1 MPLIVARVEPGRPGG
16 AGTVID
22 TPVRHIDIVPTVLD
36 AIGADADPK
45 LLGSSLR
52 PVIAGDQRG
61 DRPTY
66 FESMTY
72 NLVRGWAPLRGV
84 VAERNKYIDLPIPE
98 LYDLAADPK
107 EASNLATAA
116 RDRVQVLTNLLRT
129 YNVRSAEPSRAR
141 DRGGRRRAEVAGI
154 RPGQRARA
162 RHLHRSG
169 RPQASRR
176 DRSRPAHRHRR

>member
-1 MPLIVARVEPGRPGG
+1 M
-16 AGTVID
+16 
-22 TPVRHIDIVPTVLD
+22 
-36 AIGADADPK
+36 
-45 LLGSSLR
+45 
-52 PVIAGDQRG
+52 IAGDQRG

-84 VAERNKYIDLPIPE
+84 VAERDKYIDLPIPE

-129 YNVRSAEPSRAR
+129 YNVDPPN
-141 DRGGRRRAEVAGI
+141 
-154 RPGQRARA
+154 RPGRETADAAAALKSLGYVQGSAPRAG
-162 RHLHRSG
+162 HLHRGG

-176 DRSRPAHRHRR
+176 DRSRPAHAPPR